1 MRFVND
7 LLSVDEALARIL
19 ARAEALPA
27 ERVML
32 AHAAGRV
39 SAGTTTSAVDVPP
52 FRSSSMDGYA
62 VRSADLPGRL
72 AIVGSAAAGRP
83 SAGPLHAGQAIEIST
98 GAVVPEGADTV
109 VPVERV
115 EVDGDTVAIPEP
127 VPSRDNIR
135 EPGGDVR
142 IGATLISPGDVL
154 TPARLGALAA
164 CGIESV
170 VVHRPPRVTIV
181 VTGTELRPPGDV
193 LIPGQIY
200 ESNGVMLAAVMEAAG
215 ATVVRLAATE
225 DTEEAHAA
233 SLEEALASDVV
244 VTSGGVSVGPHDL
257 VRRVQARL
265 GVEEVFWGVAMR
277 PGKPLAFGCRGRTLV
292 FGLPGNPVSAL
303 VGALLFVRP
312 ALLALTGHPDP
323 APPFRPGILAAPI
336 PRRPERDDFVRARVT
351 WGHDGALVE
360 PIVGQESHMIAHTTA
375 ATGLAWIPRGTGLS
389 SCRVTRSF
397 PAALSR
403 HSIRLGR
410 PPGDLLRV

>member
-1 MRFVND
+1 MRFVSD
-7 LLSVDEALARIL
+7 LLSVDEALARVL
-19 ARAEALPA
+19 GRVEPLPT

-32 AHAAGRV
+32 ASAATRV
-39 SAGTTTSAVDVPP
+39 NAETVVSAVDVPP

-62 VRSADLPGRL
+62 VRSADLPGTL
-72 AIVGSAAAGRP
+72 AIVDGSAAGRP
-83 SAGPLHAGQAIEIST
+83 SDATLGTGQAIEIST

-115 EVDGDTVAIPEP
+115 EVAGNRVTIPEP
-127 VPSRDNIR
+127 VPTRDNIR

-142 IGATLISPGDVL
+142 IGSTLASPGDVL
-154 TPARLGALAA
+154 TPARIGALAA

-170 VVHRPPRVTIV
+170 MAHRVPRVTIV
-181 VTGTELRPPGDV
+181 VTGTELRPPGEP
-193 LIPGQIY
+193 LARGQIY
-200 ESNGVMLAAVMEAAG
+200 ESNGLMLAAVLEDAG
-215 ATVVRLAATE
+215 ATVTRLAATE
-225 DTEEAHAA
+225 DTEDAHAT
-233 SLEEALASDVV
+233 SLEKALEADVV

-265 GVEEVFWGVAMR
+265 GVEEVFWGIAMR

-323 APPFRPGILAAPI
+323 APPFRPGVLAAPI
-336 PRRPERDDFVRARVT
+336 SRRPERDDFVRARVT
-351 WGHDGALVE
+351 WGDDGALVA

-375 ATGLAWIPRGTGLS
+375 ATGLAWIPRGSGSLPAGS
-389 SCRVTRSF
+389 RVRF
-397 PAALSR
+397 LPL
-403 HSIRLGR
+403 
-410 PPGDLLRV
+410 

>member
-1 MRFVND
+1 
-7 LLSVDEALARIL
+7 
-19 ARAEALPA
+19 
-27 ERVML
+27 ML

-39 SAGTTTSAVDVPP
+39 VAEAAASPVDVPP

-62 VRSADLPGRL
+62 VRSADLPGAL
-72 AIVGSAAAGRP
+72 AIVGRAAAGRP
-83 SAGPLHAGQAIEIST
+83 SAEPLEAGQAIEIST

-109 VPVERV
+109 IPVELV
-115 EVDGDTVAIPEP
+115 EVDGDIVVIPEP

-142 IGATLISPGDVL
+142 IGAALVSPGDVL

-170 VVHRPPRVTIV
+170 MAHRLPRVTIV

-193 LIPGQIY
+193 LAPGQIY
-200 ESNGVMLAAVMEAAG
+200 ESNGVMLAAVLEAAG
-215 ATVVRLAATE
+215 AMVARLAATE

-233 SLEEALASDVV
+233 SLEEALAADVV

-277 PGKPLAFGCRGRTLV
+277 PGKPLAFGRRGKTLV

-303 VGALLFVRP
+303 VGSLLFVRP
-312 ALLALTGHPDP
+312 AVLALTGHLDP
-323 APPFRPGILAAPI
+323 APPFRPGTLAASI
-336 PRRPERDDFVRARVT
+336 PQRPERDDFVRARVS
-351 WGHDGALVE
+351 WDDDGALVE
-360 PIVGQESHMIAHTTA
+360 PIVGQESHMIARTTA
-375 ATGLAWIPRGTGLS
+375 AGALVWIPRGEGSLPAGS
-389 SCRVTRSF
+389 RVRF
-397 PAALSR
+397 LPL
-403 HSIRLGR
+403 
-410 PPGDLLRV
+410 